1 MLQPLRRSRS
11 TPRYYFAVTGDPFPP
26 DPDGVLLAGPDAAR
40 AAALRLMGGI
50 LVDTYN
56 RLWRDSGPR
65 CRVTV
70 TDDAG
75 ETVCAVTVEGS

>member
-40 AAALRLMGGI
+40 AAALRLMGGYWWTPTI
-50 LVDTYN
+50 ACGGTPA
-56 RLWRDSGPR
+56 RG
-65 CRVTV
+65 
-70 TDDAG
+70 A
-75 ETVCAVTVEGS
+75 A